1 MATDAA
7 PFPALLG
14 RYAEMHA
21 LSQEMLRA
29 AQAQEWE
36 RLAEMGLLR
45 DSIVEELR
53 IRDTARWTGAEAE
66 RKADL
71 IRQIQVIDQEILPL
85 AEAAREDA
93 RAQLGS
99 IDVGKKLKKAYDSP

>member
-1 MATDAA
+1 MATDTT
-7 PFPALLG
+7 PYPALLE
-14 RYAEMHA
+14 RYAEMHV

-36 RLAEMGLLR
+36 RLAEIGLLR

-53 IRDTARWTGAEAE
+53 VRDVSRWTGADAE
-66 RKADL
+66 QKAEL
-71 IRQIQVIDQEILPL
+71 IRQIQKIDKEILPL
-85 AEAAREDA
+85 AEAGRDDT

-99 IDVGKKLKKAYDSP
+99 INVGKKLKKAYDSP